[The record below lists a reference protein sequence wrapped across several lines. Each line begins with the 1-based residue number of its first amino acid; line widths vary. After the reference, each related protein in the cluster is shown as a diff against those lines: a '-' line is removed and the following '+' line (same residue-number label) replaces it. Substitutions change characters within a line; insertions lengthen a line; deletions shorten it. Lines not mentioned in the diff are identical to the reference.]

1 MYIYVF
7 FQAYAMF
14 PLNKATAFDV
24 LNFRDLNIDVA
35 FVWWTHACW
44 KYNKY
49 HERHLA
55 PRNVNLFQQLL
66 SIVAEFFIHLFILQ
80 VGSV

>member
-1 MYIYVF
+1 MIIFFLIAQQSWPSQKFYPMYIYVF

-35 FVWWTHACW
+35 FV
-44 KYNKY
+44 
-49 HERHLA
+49 
-55 PRNVNLFQQLL
+55 
-66 SIVAEFFIHLFILQ
+66 
-80 VGSV
+80 